1 MKSRKADVLAQLAAG
16 GKLAG
21 DLDKAL
27 RDALTEFA
35 KQFSV
40 DEKKK

>member
-1 MKSRKADVLAQLAAG
+1 VVTQIASTG
-16 GKLAG
+16 NIAG
-21 DLDKAL
+21 DVEKQL

-40 DEKKK
+40 EAKKA